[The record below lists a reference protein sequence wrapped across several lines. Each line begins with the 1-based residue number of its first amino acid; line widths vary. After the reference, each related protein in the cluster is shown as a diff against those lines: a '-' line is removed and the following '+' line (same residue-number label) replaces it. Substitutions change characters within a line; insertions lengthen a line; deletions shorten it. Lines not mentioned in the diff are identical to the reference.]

1 MFYTLEKVGVVGAKG
16 DCKPATA
23 PMISRQVGKVDRLVM
38 LHGPPHVPGL
48 FILVVGTIVDLKRP
62 LRKCLAS
69 YRIHADRITRSA
81 SRSCR
86 ADAVVTLSTSS
97 FSRIPMLISPCRA
110 AWA

>member
-1 MFYTLEKVGVVGAKG
+1 MLYTLEKVGVVGAKG

-38 LHGPPHVPGL
+38 LHRPPHGPGL
-48 FILVVGTIVDLKRP
+48 FILDVGTIADLKRP

-69 YRIHADRITRSA
+69 YRIHADRITRPA
-81 SRSCR
+81 SRACP
-86 ADAVVTLSTSS
+86 ADADVTPAASS
-97 FSRIPMLISPCRA
+97 FSRIPMLIRPCRA

>member
-1 MFYTLEKVGVVGAKG
+1 MLYTLEKVGVVGAKG

-38 LHGPPHVPGL
+38 LHCPPHVPGL
-48 FILVVGTIVDLKRP
+48 FILVVGTIADLKRP

-69 YRIHADRITRSA
+69 YRIHADRITRPA
-81 SRSCR
+81 SRACP
-86 ADAVVTLSTSS
+86 ADADVTPSTSS
-97 FSRIPMLISPCRA
+97 FSRSPMLISPCRA